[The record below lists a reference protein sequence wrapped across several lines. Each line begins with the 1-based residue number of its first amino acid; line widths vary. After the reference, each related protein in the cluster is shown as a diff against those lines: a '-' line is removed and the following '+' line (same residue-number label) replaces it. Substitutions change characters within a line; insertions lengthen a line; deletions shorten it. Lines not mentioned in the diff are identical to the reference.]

1 MKRLGARSTAE
12 EALQGV
18 VLTGKSAIVTGGN
31 SGLGVET
38 CRVLALAGA
47 RVTLAVRDVQSGE
60 AVAAA
65 LRAALPTNAG
75 SLSVSELDLTNLPS
89 IHRFLERHGKET
101 LDLLINNAGVMA
113 TPLGVTSLGIETQL
127 GTNHVGHFAL
137 TLGLLPALSLAPAA
151 RVVNLSS
158 ALHKRGRGA
167 RLLETLE
174 QDPRYERRPY
184 RPFSAYGDSKLAN
197 VLFAQALARRLPP
210 NVLAFSL
217 HPGVIPTP
225 LSRSMGLAGV
235 FIRAVGRVVMKTV
248 QQGAATSIYA
258 ATAPELAEST
268 GAYLAD
274 CEIATPSAQARDER
288 LSEQVWVATERWV
301 RA

>member
-1 MKRLGARSTAE
+1 MKQLGARSTAE

-75 SLSVSELDLTNLPS
+75 TLSVSELDLTNLPS

-137 TLGLLPALSLAPAA
+137 TLGLLPALSLALAA

-258 ATAPELAEST
+258 ATAPELAEAT